1 MSSVNGDGFLSKFPS
16 VCMVS
21 LVFACF
27 ALLHRLEPLAQQSAE
42 RVWREPSSLPF
53 SQAWGERTQCLA
65 IKLMLTVGFSFFFS
79 FSFLSSF
86 LFFLC
91 VCVCVCV
98 CVSQG
103 SFIYLR
109 QSQETGF
116 TSKVLSPLRKA
127 QPRLLST
134 LVNDTLTFFCA
145 GCCTSPIEFLSNS
158 SCLQLH
164 ITLHYILTLSKNG
177 T

>member
-65 IKLMLTVGFSFFFS
+65 IKLMLPVGFSFFFS
-79 FSFLSSF
+79 CCFLSSF
-86 LFFLC
+86 LFFF
-91 VCVCVCV
+91 VCVCVCHKV
-98 CVSQG
+98 VLFTYGNHRRQG
-103 SFIYLR
+103 SHPKFCLPSGR
-109 QSQETGF
+109 LSHGF
-116 TSKVLSPLRKA
+116 YPLWSMTR
-127 QPRLLST
+127 
-134 LVNDTLTFFCA
+134 
-145 GCCTSPIEFLSNS
+145 
-158 SCLQLH
+158 
-164 ITLHYILTLSKNG
+164 
-177 T
+177 